1 MQGIPGEFNIP
12 PPKINFQ
19 TKWKIILYGIIISI
33 VILLAS
39 VMIPI
44 RTDEHTKSTYLFD
57 IKLTPSFTGEYY
69 VHFPFY
75 IAEEPLRMA
84 IRQFHED
91 GAFFELIN
99 TQYGATLNISGKGP
113 ITIDGI
119 FSFNR
124 NKEYKIYSIKKDDFV
139 IFLNNISAENT
150 LHVTFSSWIEIGNPG
165 LER

>member
-1 MQGIPGEFNIP
+1 MKRVPDWYKIP
-12 PPKINFQ
+12 PPKNKFHS
-19 TKWKIILYGIIISI
+19 KWKIILFGIIIPI

-44 RTDEHTKSTYLFD
+44 RTDEHTKSNYLFD

-75 IAEEPLRMA
+75 IAEESLRMA
-84 IRQFHED
+84 IRLFHED
-91 GAFFELIN
+91 GAFFELIY
-99 TQYGATLNISGKGP
+99 TQHGATLNISEKGP

-124 NKEYKIYSIKKDDFV
+124 NEEYKIYSIKEDDFV
-139 IFLNNISAENT
+139 IFLNNISA
-150 LHVTFSSWIEIGNPG
+150 
-165 LER
+165 